1 MIVSD
6 LLIVRR
12 YLNNMYTYAI
22 ILLYLY
28 ESLIDTIR
36 ESTSLQLRINVVV
49 VNQASI
55 TSEFVN
61 IVYSELKLTK
71 THKNLPAWALR
82 FSLVYCVHTKY

>member
-1 MIVSD
+1 
-6 LLIVRR
+6 
-12 YLNNMYTYAI
+12 MYIYAI

-71 THKNLPAWALR
+71 THKNHKAWRQKIPTRCFEPNFAQ
-82 FSLVYCVHTKY
+82 F

>member
-12 YLNNMYTYAI
+12 YLNNMYIYAI

-71 THKNLPAWALR
+71 THKTIKHAVRVVLA
-82 FSLVYCVHTKY
+82 TD